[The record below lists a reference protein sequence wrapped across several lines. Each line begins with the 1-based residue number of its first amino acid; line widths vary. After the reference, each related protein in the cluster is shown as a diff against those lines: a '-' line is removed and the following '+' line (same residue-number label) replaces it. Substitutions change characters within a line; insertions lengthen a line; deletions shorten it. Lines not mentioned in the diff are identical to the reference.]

1 MRNLYLTFL
10 MCAIF
15 ALAAYADP
23 VTVEQARQAALRHI
37 AESSN
42 ATGGSA
48 KAKSGSITLT
58 LAKTA
63 MQASPGGGETPLYYV
78 FNRDGDSG
86 MVIVAG
92 DDSMRPILAYTDKG
106 RFDEANVNPGMA
118 WWLEAMAHA
127 TQSITEGTVNAAE
140 TRAPTT
146 GGRSVAP
153 LIQTQWDQGGVFQLL
168 CPDDYVHGGKSL
180 TGCVATAMAQIM
192 YYHKWPVAETKDIP
206 AYQMSNG
213 ELIAGANPVT
223 LDWDAMQSTYTGS
236 EAEDDPSALAVAQL
250 MVLCGKSVKMS
261 YSSSASGA
269 ASESVPAALK
279 EYFDYDGAAHMVYR
293 DEYANADWEKMIY
306 DELAAKR
313 PVYLS
318 GTSISGTS
326 VVGHAFVCDGYDGEG
341 LFHINWG
348 WGGMSDGFFRLTL
361 LNPDGHGT
369 GGNNGSGGFN
379 MDEGAIIGIQPNQG
393 GTSQEVAQMTLDHF
407 AATEE
412 TVTRNS
418 VYGSFSVPV
427 NAACWNNT
435 SQTLSVELGL
445 AYYDESN
452 EMVGEPSGLGSY
464 SPDTGYGLSY
474 DELSMGDGIKE
485 GTYYVKFVHKVNGSD
500 EWTLMK
506 NADKHY
512 LELQV
517 NGTTATIVN
526 HAPQQDFVVNDVNV
540 QGNMSVGSQQTFT
553 YNITNTGNTYTQK
566 VTFFVNKEIV
576 SQIGLN
582 LDPGATDDYVFS
594 WTPAREGTYEIGL
607 ATGDGTEIITSQKVT
622 IGEAKSHELDVTFQ
636 FDDAEGSEILGYE
649 VSGNSIKGTM
659 SVTNKGEEDFLD
671 NITCRLYFDGG
682 DHKLYPASSNT
693 IFVEVK
699 ARESVDVP
707 FEFSDLDY
715 SKRYMVIVNYMS
727 AGEYAPDIRSSF
739 ITLKDNSNGIEG
751 VEVDGEAETDQ
762 PVYNLQGVRMPD
774 GVSLPKGIYI
784 KGGKKIVVK

>member
-1 MRNLYLTFL
+1 MRKILLLFSLFL
-10 MCAIF
+10 M
-15 ALAAYADP
+15 ALVAWGEPVDRNEALKQANAFLSSKGIPVRQSLDMAYAQP
-23 VTVEQARQAALRHI
+23 GKAAEAR
-37 AESSN
+37 S
-42 ATGGSA
+42 
-48 KAKSGSITLT
+48 
-58 LAKTA
+58 
-63 MQASPGGGETPLYYV
+63 LYYV
-78 FNRDGDSG
+78 FNVGNDKGF
-86 MVIVAG
+86 VIVAG
-92 DDSMRPILAYTDKG
+92 DDAVSPILAYADRGDFSEREMAPAAKAMLESYAQQIEMIQQNPSLAVAASTSYAAIAPMVETQWNQMEPYNYMCPIIRG
-106 RFDEANVNPGMA
+106 EAV
-118 WWLEAMAHA
+118 
-127 TQSITEGTVNAAE
+127 
-140 TRAPTT
+140 
-146 GGRSVAP
+146 RSV
-153 LIQTQWDQGGVFQLL
+153 
-168 CPDDYVHGGKSL
+168 
-180 TGCVATAMAQIM
+180 TGCVATAMAQII
-192 YYHKWPVAETKDIP
+192 YYHKHPVEQTKAIP
-206 AYQMSNG
+206 AY
-213 ELIAGANPVT
+213 ELSSRYVIPGADPVT
-223 LDWDAMQSTYTGS
+223 LNWDAMQLTYTGS

-318 GTSISGTS
+318 GTSVSGTS

-361 LNPDGHGT
+361 LNPDDHGT

-418 VYGSFSVPV
+418 IFGSFSVPV
-427 NAACWNNT
+427 NAACWNNM

-464 SPDTGYGLSY
+464 SLDTGYGLSY

-506 NADKHY
+506 NADKYY

-636 FDDAEGSEILGYE
+636 FDDATGSEILGYE

-659 SVTNKGEEDFLD
+659 SVINKGEEDFLD
-671 NITCRLYFDGG
+671 NITCGLYFDGG
-682 DHKLYPASSNT
+682 DHYLYLVSSNK
-693 IFVEVK
+693 IFVEAK
-699 ARESVDVP
+699 AGESVDVP
-707 FEFSDLDY
+707 FEFPDLDY
-715 SKRYMVIVNYMS
+715 SKRYMVIVEYMS

-739 ITLKDNSNGIEG
+739 ITLKDNPSGIEG

>member
-1 MRNLYLTFL
+1 MRKILLLFSLFL
-10 MCAIF
+10 M
-15 ALAAYADP
+15 ALVAWGEPIDRNEALKQANAFLSSKGIPVRQSLDMAYAQP
-23 VTVEQARQAALRHI
+23 GKAAEAR
-37 AESSN
+37 S
-42 ATGGSA
+42 
-48 KAKSGSITLT
+48 
-58 LAKTA
+58 
-63 MQASPGGGETPLYYV
+63 LYYV
-78 FNRDGDSG
+78 FNVGNDKGF
-86 MVIVAG
+86 VIVAG
-92 DDSMRPILAYTDKG
+92 DDAVSPILAYADRGDFSEREMPPAAKAMLESYAQQIEMIQQNPSLAVAASTSYAAIAPMVETQWNQMEPYNYMCPIIRG
-106 RFDEANVNPGMA
+106 EAV
-118 WWLEAMAHA
+118 
-127 TQSITEGTVNAAE
+127 
-140 TRAPTT
+140 
-146 GGRSVAP
+146 RSV
-153 LIQTQWDQGGVFQLL
+153 
-168 CPDDYVHGGKSL
+168 
-180 TGCVATAMAQIM
+180 TGCVATAMAQII
-192 YYHKWPVAETKDIP
+192 YYHKHPVEQTKAIP
-206 AYQMSNG
+206 AY
-213 ELIAGANPVT
+213 ELSSRYVIPGADPVT
-223 LDWDAMQSTYTGS
+223 LNWDAMQLTYTGS

-261 YSSSASGA
+261 YSSSASSA

-318 GTSISGTS
+318 GTSVSGTS

-361 LNPDGHGT
+361 LNPDDHGT

-418 VYGSFSVPV
+418 IFGSFSVPV

-464 SPDTGYGLSY
+464 SLDTGYGLSY

-636 FDDAEGSEILGYE
+636 FDDATGSEILGYE

-659 SVTNKGEEDFLD
+659 SVINKGEEDFMD
-671 NITCRLYFDGG
+671 HITCGLYFDGG
-682 DHKLYPASSNT
+682 DHYLYLVSSNK
-693 IFVEVK
+693 IFVEAK
-699 ARESVDVP
+699 AGESVDVP
-707 FEFSDLDY
+707 FEFPDLDY
-715 SKRYMVIVNYMS
+715 SKRYMVIVEYMS

-739 ITLKDNSNGIEG
+739 ITLKDNPSGIEG

>member
-1 MRNLYLTFL
+1 MRKILLLFSLFL
-10 MCAIF
+10 MTLVAWGEPIDRNE
-15 ALAAYADP
+15 ALKQANAFLSSKGIPVRQSLDMAYAQP
-23 VTVEQARQAALRHI
+23 GKAAEAR
-37 AESSN
+37 S
-42 ATGGSA
+42 
-48 KAKSGSITLT
+48 
-58 LAKTA
+58 
-63 MQASPGGGETPLYYV
+63 LYYV
-78 FNRDGDSG
+78 FNVGNDKGF
-86 MVIVAG
+86 VIVAG
-92 DDSMRPILAYTDKG
+92 DDAVSPILAYADRGDFSEREMAPAAKAMLESYAQQIEMIQQNPSLAVAASTSYAAIAPMVETQWNQMEPYNYMCPTIKG
-106 RFDEANVNPGMA
+106 EAA
-118 WWLEAMAHA
+118 
-127 TQSITEGTVNAAE
+127 
-140 TRAPTT
+140 
-146 GGRSVAP
+146 RSV
-153 LIQTQWDQGGVFQLL
+153 
-168 CPDDYVHGGKSL
+168 
-180 TGCVATAMAQIM
+180 TGCVATAMAQII
-192 YYHKWPVAETKDIP
+192 YYHKHPVEQTKAIP
-206 AYQMSNG
+206 AY
-213 ELIAGANPVT
+213 ELSSRYVIPGADPVT
-223 LDWDAMQSTYTGS
+223 LNWDAMQLTYTGS

-318 GTSISGTS
+318 GTSVSGTS
-326 VVGHAFVCDGYDGEG
+326 AVGHAFVCDGYDGEG

-361 LNPDGHGT
+361 LNPDDHGT

-393 GTSQEVAQMTLDHF
+393 GTSQEVAQMTLDYF

-418 VYGSFSVPV
+418 IFGSFSVPV

-464 SPDTGYGLSY
+464 SLDTGYGLSY

-693 IFVEVK
+693 IFVEAK
-699 ARESVDVP
+699 AGESVDVP

-739 ITLKDNSNGIEG
+739 ITLKDNSSGIEG
-751 VEVDGEAETDQ
+751 VEVGGEAETDQ

>member
-1 MRNLYLTFL
+1 MRKILLLFSLFL
-10 MCAIF
+10 M
-15 ALAAYADP
+15 ALVAWGEPIDRNEALKQANAFLSSKGIPVRQSLDMAYAQP
-23 VTVEQARQAALRHI
+23 GKAAEAR
-37 AESSN
+37 S
-42 ATGGSA
+42 
-48 KAKSGSITLT
+48 
-58 LAKTA
+58 
-63 MQASPGGGETPLYYV
+63 LYYV
-78 FNRDGDSG
+78 FNVGNDKGF
-86 MVIVAG
+86 VIVAG
-92 DDSMRPILAYTDKG
+92 DDAVSPILAYADRGDFSEREMPPAAKAMLESYAQQIEMIQQNPSLAVAASTSYAAIAPMVETQWNQMEPYNYMCPIIRG
-106 RFDEANVNPGMA
+106 EAV
-118 WWLEAMAHA
+118 
-127 TQSITEGTVNAAE
+127 
-140 TRAPTT
+140 
-146 GGRSVAP
+146 RSV
-153 LIQTQWDQGGVFQLL
+153 
-168 CPDDYVHGGKSL
+168 
-180 TGCVATAMAQIM
+180 TGCVATAMAQII
-192 YYHKWPVAETKDIP
+192 YYHKHPVEQTKAIP
-206 AYQMSNG
+206 AY
-213 ELIAGANPVT
+213 ELSSRYVIPGADPVT
-223 LDWDAMQSTYTGS
+223 LNWDAMQLTYTGS

-318 GTSISGTS
+318 GTSVSGTS

-361 LNPDGHGT
+361 LNPDDHGT

-418 VYGSFSVPV
+418 IFGSFSVPV

-464 SPDTGYGLSY
+464 SLDTGYGLSY

-636 FDDAEGSEILGYE
+636 FDDATGSEILGYE

-659 SVTNKGEEDFLD
+659 SVINKGEEDFMD
-671 NITCRLYFDGG
+671 HITCGLYFDGG
-682 DHKLYPASSNT
+682 DHYLYLVSSNK
-693 IFVEVK
+693 IFVEAK
-699 ARESVDVP
+699 AGESVDVP
-707 FEFSDLDY
+707 FEFPDLDY
-715 SKRYMVIVNYMS
+715 SKRYMVIVEYMS

-739 ITLKDNSNGIEG
+739 ITLKDNPSGIEG

-774 GVSLPKGIYI
+774 GASLPKGIYI

>member
-1 MRNLYLTFL
+1 MRKILLLFSLFL
-10 MCAIF
+10 MTLVAWGEPIDRNE
-15 ALAAYADP
+15 ALKQANAFLSSKGIPVRQSLDMAYAQP
-23 VTVEQARQAALRHI
+23 GKAAEAR
-37 AESSN
+37 S
-42 ATGGSA
+42 
-48 KAKSGSITLT
+48 
-58 LAKTA
+58 
-63 MQASPGGGETPLYYV
+63 LYYV
-78 FNRDGDSG
+78 FNVGNDKGF
-86 MVIVAG
+86 VIVAG
-92 DDSMRPILAYTDKG
+92 DDAVSPILAYADRGDFSEREMAPAAKAMLESYAQQIEMIQQNPSLSVAASTSYAAIAPMVETQWNQSEPYNYMCPTIEG
-106 RFDEANVNPGMA
+106 EA
-118 WWLEAMAHA
+118 
-127 TQSITEGTVNAAE
+127 
-140 TRAPTT
+140 
-146 GGRSVAP
+146 GRSV
-153 LIQTQWDQGGVFQLL
+153 
-168 CPDDYVHGGKSL
+168 
-180 TGCVATAMAQIM
+180 TGCVATAMAQII
-192 YYHKWPVAETKDIP
+192 YYHKHPVEQTKAIP
-206 AYQMSNG
+206 AY
-213 ELIAGANPVT
+213 ELSSRYVIPGADPVT
-223 LDWDAMQSTYTGS
+223 LNWDAMQLTYTGS

-318 GTSISGTS
+318 GTSVSGTS

-361 LNPDGHGT
+361 LNPDDHGT

-393 GTSQEVAQMTLDHF
+393 GTSQEVAQMTLDYF

-427 NAACWNNT
+427 NASCWNNT

-464 SPDTGYGLSY
+464 SLDTGYGLSY
-474 DELSMGDGIKE
+474 DGQQLSMGDGILD

-506 NADKHY
+506 NADKYY

-517 NGTTATIVN
+517 KGNTATIIN

-540 QGNMSVGSQQTFT
+540 QGNMSVGSRQTFT

-582 LDPGATDDYVFS
+582 LDPEATDDYVFS
-594 WTPAREGTYEIGL
+594 WTPTREGSFVVGL
-607 ATGDGTEIITSQKVT
+607 ATADGTEIITSQQVT
-622 IGEAKSHELDVTFQ
+622 IGEAKAYDLSVSF
-636 FDDAEGSEILGYE
+636 EIDNCTGNEIVGYE
-649 VSGNSIKGTM
+649 VNGNAIKGVM
-659 SVTNKGEEDFLD
+659 KVTNLGEYDYVD
-671 NITCRLYFDGG
+671 DITCLLYYDGNDG
-682 DHKLYPASSNT
+682 YMYPESYSYIPA
-693 IFVEVK
+693 EVK
-699 ARESVDVP
+699 AGETADVP
-707 FEFSDLDY
+707 FEFANLDY
-715 SKRYMVIVNYMS
+715 SKSYALIVYYNTEGQLS
-727 AGEYAPDIRSSF
+727 ERTISSYYKL
-739 ITLKDNSNGIEG
+739 IDPSTGIEG
-751 VEVDGEAETDQ
+751 VEADGERKDQ
-762 PVYNLQGVRMPD
+762 PVYNLRGVRMPD
-774 GVSLPKGIYI
+774 GASLPKGIYI

>member
-1 MRNLYLTFL
+1 MRKILLLFSLFL
-10 MCAIF
+10 MTLVAWGEPIDRNE
-15 ALAAYADP
+15 ALKQANAFLSSKGIPVRQSLDMAYAQP
-23 VTVEQARQAALRHI
+23 GKAAEAR
-37 AESSN
+37 S
-42 ATGGSA
+42 
-48 KAKSGSITLT
+48 
-58 LAKTA
+58 
-63 MQASPGGGETPLYYV
+63 LYYV
-78 FNRDGDSG
+78 FNVGNDKGF
-86 MVIVAG
+86 VIVAG
-92 DDSMRPILAYTDKG
+92 DDAVSPILAYADRGDFSEREMAPAAKAMLESYAQQIEMIQQNPSLAVAASTSYAAIAPMVETQWNQMEPYNYMCPIIRG
-106 RFDEANVNPGMA
+106 EAV
-118 WWLEAMAHA
+118 
-127 TQSITEGTVNAAE
+127 
-140 TRAPTT
+140 
-146 GGRSVAP
+146 RSV
-153 LIQTQWDQGGVFQLL
+153 
-168 CPDDYVHGGKSL
+168 
-180 TGCVATAMAQIM
+180 TGCVATAMAQII
-192 YYHKWPVAETKDIP
+192 YYHKHPVEQTKAIP
-206 AYQMSNG
+206 AY
-213 ELIAGANPVT
+213 ELSSRYVIPGADPVT
-223 LDWDAMQSTYTGS
+223 LNWDAMQLTYTGS

-318 GTSISGTS
+318 GTSVSGTS
-326 VVGHAFVCDGYDGEG
+326 AVGHAFVCDGYDGEG

-361 LNPDGHGT
+361 LNPDDHGT

-379 MDEGAIIGIQPNQG
+379 IDEGAIIGIQPNQG
-393 GTSQEVAQMTLDHF
+393 GTSQEVAQMTLDYF

-418 VYGSFSVPV
+418 IFGSFSVPV

-452 EMVGEPSGLGSY
+452 EMVGEPSGLGS
-464 SPDTGYGLSY
+464 SSLDTGYGFSF
-474 DELSMGDGIKE
+474 DGQQLSMGDGIKE

-659 SVTNKGEEDFLD
+659 SVINKGEEDFLD
-671 NITCRLYFDGG
+671 NITCGLYFDGG
-682 DHKLYPASSNT
+682 DHYLYLVSSNK
-693 IFVEVK
+693 IFVEAK
-699 ARESVDVP
+699 AGESVDVP
-707 FEFSDLDY
+707 FEFPDLDY
-715 SKRYMVIVNYMS
+715 SKRYMVIVEYMS

-739 ITLKDNSNGIEG
+739 ITLKDNPSGIEG

>member
-1 MRNLYLTFL
+1 MRKILLLFSLFL
-10 MCAIF
+10 MTLVAWGEPIDRNE
-15 ALAAYADP
+15 ALKQANAFLSSKGIPVRQSLDMAYAQSGKAA
-23 VTVEQARQAALRHI
+23 EAR
-37 AESSN
+37 S
-42 ATGGSA
+42 
-48 KAKSGSITLT
+48 
-58 LAKTA
+58 
-63 MQASPGGGETPLYYV
+63 LYYV
-78 FNRDGDSG
+78 FNVGNDKGF
-86 MVIVAG
+86 VIVAG
-92 DDSMRPILAYTDKG
+92 DDAVSPILAYADRGDFSEREMAPAAKAMLESYAQQIEMIQQNPSLAVAASTSYAAIAPMVETQWNQMEPYNYMCPIIRG
-106 RFDEANVNPGMA
+106 EAV
-118 WWLEAMAHA
+118 
-127 TQSITEGTVNAAE
+127 
-140 TRAPTT
+140 
-146 GGRSVAP
+146 RSV
-153 LIQTQWDQGGVFQLL
+153 
-168 CPDDYVHGGKSL
+168 
-180 TGCVATAMAQIM
+180 TGCVATAMAQII
-192 YYHKWPVAETKDIP
+192 YYHKHPVEQTKAIP
-206 AYQMSNG
+206 AY
-213 ELIAGANPVT
+213 ELSSRYVIPGADPVT
-223 LDWDAMQSTYTGS
+223 LNWDAMQLTYTGS

-261 YSSSASGA
+261 YSSSASSA

-326 VVGHAFVCDGYDGEG
+326 VVGHAFVCDGYYGEG

-348 WGGMSDGFFRLTL
+348 WGGMSDGYFRLTL
-361 LNPDGHGT
+361 LNPDDHGT

-393 GTSQEVAQMTLDHF
+393 GTSQEVAQMTLDYF

-418 VYGSFSVPV
+418 IFGSFSVPV

-636 FDDAEGSEILGYE
+636 FDDATGSEILGYE

-659 SVTNKGEEDFLD
+659 SVINKGEEDFLD
-671 NITCRLYFDGG
+671 NITCGLYFDGG
-682 DHKLYPASSNT
+682 DHYLYLVSSNK
-693 IFVEVK
+693 IFVEAK
-699 ARESVDVP
+699 AGESVDVP
-707 FEFSDLDY
+707 FEFPDLDY
-715 SKRYMVIVNYMS
+715 SKRYKVIVEYMS

-739 ITLKDNSNGIEG
+739 ITLKDNPSGIEG